1 MEHNLDIHMYS
12 LKDILDLFNLEYDIS
27 IDDLKQAKKKVL
39 MTHPDKS
46 RLDAKY
52 FLFYKKAFDV
62 IVKFY
67 ENQNRQHRDVNPK
80 NTQYIADNTND
91 LDSNTSSKI
100 EQQIKEMDR
109 SDFHSKFNQLF
120 EENMINKIDT
130 SKNDW
135 FTNEDNHINIDE
147 KVTSGNMGRVLDS
160 VRDRQ
165 EAVVKYSGV
174 RVLNAYGFVNNDYY
188 EDDNDEYYV
197 ESDPFSKLKFDDLR
211 KVHKDQTI
219 FNVSE
224 KDYEKVQ
231 KYNSVD
237 HFVRERGKQSL
248 VPIEKHEAEILLQRQ
263 DKQYREKMMR
273 KEYESTL
280 KTNDYAN
287 KNKSILSR
295 FLQIKNYTD

>member
-12 LKDILDLFNLEYDIS
+12 LKDILDLFDLDYDIS
-27 IDDLKQAKKKVL
+27 IEDLKRAKKKVL

-52 FLFYKKAFDV
+52 FLFYKKAFDI

-67 ENQNRQHRDVNPK
+67 ENQHRQNREVNPK
-80 NTQYIADNTND
+80 NTQYVANNTND
-91 LDSNTSSKI
+91 LDANTSSKI
-100 EQQIKEMDR
+100 GQKIKEMNNR
-109 SDFHSKFNQLF
+109 DFHSKFNELF
-120 EENMINKIDT
+120 EENMINKVDT
-130 SKNDW
+130 TKNDW
-135 FTNEDNHINIDE
+135 FTNENNHINVDE
-147 KVTSGNMGRVLDS
+147 TVTAGNMGKVLDN

-174 RVLNAYGFVNNDYY
+174 RVLNSNGSVNNDYY
-188 EDDNDEYYV
+188 EDDNDDYYV

-224 KDYEKVQ
+224 KDYNKVK
-231 KYNSVD
+231 KYSSVD

-248 VPIEKHEAEILLQRQ
+248 APIEKQEAEMLLQRQ

-280 KTNDYAN
+280 KTNEYAD

-295 FLQIKNYTD
+295 FLQIKN

>member
-12 LKDILDLFNLEYDIS
+12 LKDILDLFDLDYDIS
-27 IDDLKQAKKKVL
+27 IEDLKRAKKKVL

-52 FLFYKKAFDV
+52 FLFYKKAFDI

-67 ENQNRQHRDVNPK
+67 ENQHRQNREVNPK
-80 NTQYIADNTND
+80 NTQYVANNAND
-91 LDSNTSSKI
+91 LDANTSSKI
-100 EQQIKEMDR
+100 GQKIKEMNNR
-109 SDFHSKFNQLF
+109 DFHSKFNELF
-120 EENMINKIDT
+120 EENMINKVDT
-130 SKNDW
+130 TKNDW
-135 FTNEDNHINIDE
+135 FTNENNHINVDE
-147 KVTSGNMGRVLDS
+147 TVTSGNMGRVLDN

-174 RVLNAYGFVNNDYY
+174 RVLNSNGSVNNDYY
-188 EDDNDEYYV
+188 EDDNDDYYV

-224 KDYEKVQ
+224 KDYNKVK
-231 KYNSVD
+231 KYSSVD

-248 VPIEKHEAEILLQRQ
+248 APIEKQEAEMLLQRQ

-280 KTNDYAN
+280 KTNEYAD

-295 FLQIKNYTD
+295 FLQIKN

>member
-1 MEHNLDIHMYS
+1 MEHNLDIHTYS
-12 LKDILDLFNLEYDIS
+12 LKDILELFDLDYDIA
-27 IDDLKQAKKKVL
+27 IEDLKRAKKKVL

-46 RLDAKY
+46 RLEAKY
-52 FLFYKKAFDV
+52 FLFYKKAFDI

-67 ENQNRQHRDVNPK
+67 ENQHRQNRDVNPK
-80 NTQYIADNTND
+80 NTQYVANNTND
-91 LDSNTSSKI
+91 LDANTSSKI
-100 EQQIKEMDR
+100 GQKIKEMNAR
-109 SDFHSKFNQLF
+109 DFHSKFNELF
-120 EENMINKIDT
+120 EENMINKVDT
-130 SKNDW
+130 TKNQW
-135 FTNEDNHINIDE
+135 FTNENNHINVDE
-147 KVTSGNMGRVLDS
+147 TVTSGNMGRVLDN

-165 EAVVKYSGV
+165 DAVVKYSGV
-174 RVLNAYGFVNNDYY
+174 RVLNSNGSVNNDYY
-188 EDDNDEYYV
+188 EDDNDDYYV

-224 KDYEKVQ
+224 KDYNKVK
-231 KYNSVD
+231 KYSSVD

-248 VPIEKHEAEILLQRQ
+248 TPIEKQEAEMLLQRQ

-280 KTNDYAN
+280 KTNEYAN

-295 FLQIKNYTD
+295 FLQIKN